1 MSGTLFTFI
10 EFGLFFGAILGFGL
24 WQLREIDRD
33 QKKAEAE
40 KRKADADREA
50 D

>member
-10 EFGLFFGAILGFGL
+10 EFGLFFGAILGLGL
-24 WQLREIDRD
+24 WQLHEIDRD

-40 KRKADADREA
+40 KRRAEA
-50 D
+50 ERDPD

>member
-10 EFGLFFGAILGFGL
+10 EFCLFFGAILGFGL
-24 WQLREIDRD
+24 WQLNEIDRD

-40 KRKADADREA
+40 DRAEA
-50 D
+50 ERDPD